1 MVRVLCSTNYCTLL
15 DAQHCRDR
23 QTIATLRWENE
34 ALVAQV
40 AQLAADNARLR
51 AELDAARE
59 SAEFYMDLFCTEREA
74 THGR

>member
-40 AQLAADNARLR
+40 RNWPRTMRGCAPNGTRRGLTRTSTWR
-51 AELDAARE
+51 CSR
-59 SAEFYMDLFCTEREA
+59 R
-74 THGR
+74 G

>member
-1 MVRVLCSTNYCTLL
+1 MVRVLCSTNYCTFL

-40 AQLAADNARLR
+40 AQLAAENARLR
-51 AELDAARE
+51 GERDAAQ
-59 SAEFYMDLFCTEREA
+59 ADKAFYMGMFAEGVTR
-74 THGR
+74 